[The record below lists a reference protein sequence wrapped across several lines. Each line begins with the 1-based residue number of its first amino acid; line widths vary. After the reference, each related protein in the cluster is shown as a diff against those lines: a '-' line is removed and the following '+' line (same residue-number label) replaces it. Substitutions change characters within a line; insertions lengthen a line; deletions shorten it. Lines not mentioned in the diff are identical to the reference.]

1 MIAHDLETT
10 PLKFNTISTPNS
22 GEMAVLKF
30 WTSEWLPAGFVFF
43 DVGLETPRY
52 SIEGCASWES
62 FPSSTVSN
70 GGNNI
75 RVLTKIEL
83 SGLCLHIECDG
94 VKVVDISMSKC
105 TDHSCGNGIDAW
117 NWWSSR
123 QRTML
128 LVSTGRR

>member
-94 VKVVDISMSKC
+94 VKVVDIPLSKC
-105 TDHSCGNGIDAW
+105 TDHLWEWNRRVELVEFAPTDDATRFY
-117 NWWSSR
+117 WS
-123 QRTML
+123 
-128 LVSTGRR
+128 